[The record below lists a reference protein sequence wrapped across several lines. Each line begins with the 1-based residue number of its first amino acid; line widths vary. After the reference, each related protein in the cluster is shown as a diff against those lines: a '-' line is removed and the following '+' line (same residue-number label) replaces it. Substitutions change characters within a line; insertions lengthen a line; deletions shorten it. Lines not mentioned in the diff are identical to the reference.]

1 MSITTKTFENF
12 PVKENKTKQK
22 TPHPST
28 LQVSMGVGVSTQ
40 SSTFTKGYVCSG
52 VTVTR
57 DRLNVSLFLGPT
69 SYWELPGSYST
80 VSK

>member
-1 MSITTKTFENF
+1 
-12 PVKENKTKQK
+12 
-22 TPHPST
+22 
-28 LQVSMGVGVSTQ
+28 MGVGVSTQ